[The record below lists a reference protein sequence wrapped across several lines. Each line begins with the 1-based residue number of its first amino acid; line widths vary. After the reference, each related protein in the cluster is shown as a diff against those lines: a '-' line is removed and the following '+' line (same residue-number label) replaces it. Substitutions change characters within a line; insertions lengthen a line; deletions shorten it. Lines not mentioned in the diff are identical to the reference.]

1 MRLHNKQVKRT
12 VLAALLVG
20 SSTITLAD
28 VDTKVDTV
36 DHKKDVTID
45 NKSQIGLTIQEMVT
59 DYADNPTPGIMTGEL
74 HSIQGNLAV
83 GPQTVNFTLNANSN
97 APVIIN
103 GSMTVSPGQTV
114 TFISVIDADG
124 RLRIPFKATNNA
136 ESKFDYVVRIPQLVS
151 SIDKVPDLY
160 VGDASLEE
168 GDSGNKNVNVTI
180 SMDVNYG
187 KPVTFEYITNDIDTA
202 SIAGE
207 ARNLAYDHYG
217 NPFISIVDNPNGGRL
232 LLDGGFPK
240 FYNGTNGVG
249 DTWLYL
255 GNAWN
260 WLKTE
265 NFGNGVLL
273 LGDKPASHGG
283 NYRVKDCNGGAG
295 FCSSFTKWA
304 QNNGITLTIKDVD
317 NFGGFGNANVSLAEL
332 KKYQVVIVMGSET
345 SSANTWTQSTID
357 AFGDY
362 SKSGGG
368 IMLITDHDVFQGS
381 VNRIASNFNL
391 RFWGNVN
398 RSSVSVTDLIA
409 KYGNHPLWDG
419 LTIVPAGGS
428 EGNVDI
434 SAIDFSQIDY
444 EGVGGKVTFNPGER
458 SITVP
463 IKIYGDTIV
472 EDNERFSVDIQNAV
486 NANIKD
492 AQGIVTIY
500 NDD

>member
-1 MRLHNKQVKRT
+1 MRLQNKHVRIT
-12 VLAALLVG
+12 ALASILAG
-20 SSTITLAD
+20 TSTLALAND
-28 VDTKVDTV
+28 TKSVDTI
-36 DHKKDVTID
+36 DHTKNVTID
-45 NKSQIGLTIQEMVT
+45 NKTQIGLALQEMVT
-59 DYADNPTPGIMTGEL
+59 DYADNPAPGVITGEL
-74 HSIQGNLAV
+74 YSIQGNLAV

-97 APVIIN
+97 APLIIN
-103 GSMTVSPGQTV
+103 SSTTVSPGQTV
-114 TFISVIDADG
+114 TFTSEIKDDG

-136 ESKFDYVVRIPQLVS
+136 ESNFDYVVRIPQLIS
-151 SIDKVPDLY
+151 TNDKVPDLV
-160 VGDASLEE
+160 VGDASLNE
-168 GDSGNKNVNVTI
+168 GNSGNKNVNVTI

-232 LLDGGFPK
+232 VLDGGFPK
-240 FYNGTNGVG
+240 MYNNTDGVG
-249 DTWLYL
+249 DTWLYMR
-255 GNAWN
+255 NVWD
-260 WLKTE
+260 WLKTD

-283 NYRVKDCNGGAG
+283 DYRVKDCSGIYG

-304 QNNGITLTIKDVD
+304 QNNGIALTIKDVD

-345 SSANTWTQSTID
+345 LIANTWTQSTID

-368 IMLITDHDVFQGS
+368 VMLITDHDSFQGS

-398 RSSVSVTDLIA
+398 RSSVSVADLIA
-409 KYGNHPLWDG
+409 RYGNHPLWDG
-419 LTIVPAGGS
+419 LTVVPAGGS

-444 EGVGGKVTFNPGER
+444 EGVGGRVTFNPGEK

-463 IKIYGDTIV
+463 IKVYGDKIV
-472 EDNERFSVDIQNAV
+472 EGNERFSVDIQNAV

-492 AQGIVTIY
+492 SQGIVTLI